1 MDLLTEIR
9 RAAVTVQRIG
19 QVTLLRL
26 SGGLPPGKKPETDAA
41 EIRAL
46 AGRVATR
53 GANGSLGAHQLVE
66 LPPIALRGTTPA
78 LILPKENLS
87 PGWQAGGRISR
98 RFSTSCLARIF
109 SSGRDSVMDRS
120 FVVRGPRIRSR
131 PTGRAASGELLSGG
145 MG

>member
-26 SGGLPPGKKPETDAA
+26 RGGLPPGKKPETDVA

-46 AGRVATR
+46 ADRVATR

-66 LPPIALRGTTPA
+66 LPADRPPWYDTGIDLAEGEFVTWL
-78 LILPKENLS
+78 
-87 PGWQAGGRISR
+87 AGGRARVGPRAAWRGR
-98 RFSTSCLARIF
+98 RGRARVRGAAAERRDRRNARHELARVA
-109 SSGRDSVMDRS
+109 G
-120 FVVRGPRIRSR
+120 IR
-131 PTGRAASGELLSGG
+131 RATR
-145 MG
+145 

>member
-1 MDLLTEIR
+1 MDLLTETR

-78 LILPKENLS
+78 LILPKENLL
-87 PGWQAGGRISR
+87 PGWQAGGNRHGLGQRLS
-98 RFSTSCLARIF
+98 
-109 SSGRDSVMDRS
+109 
-120 FVVRGPRIRSR
+120 SR
-131 PTGRAASGELLSGG
+131 PSSSPGLW
-145 MG
+145 